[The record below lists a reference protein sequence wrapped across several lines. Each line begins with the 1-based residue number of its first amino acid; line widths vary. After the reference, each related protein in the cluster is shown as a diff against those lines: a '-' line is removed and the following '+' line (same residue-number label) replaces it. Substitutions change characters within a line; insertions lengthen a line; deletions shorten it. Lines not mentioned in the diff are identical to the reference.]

1 MSTKLVIVESPA
13 KAKTI
18 KKYIGRGYEI
28 LASMGHLR
36 DLPKSKIGIDIEQNF
51 EPKYINIKGKG
62 PIIKNLKKTAIK
74 ADKVYLAT
82 DPDREGEAISWHL
95 AHILQLKPEE
105 QIRVTF
111 NEITKTGVKA
121 GMAHPRKIDQNL
133 VDAQQAR
140 RVLDRLVGYQISPFL
155 WKKVR
160 PGLSAGRVQSV
171 ALRLIVDREEE
182 INNFKPKEFWTIQAN
197 FVKNNQI
204 FTAKLF
210 AEKNKKIEI
219 TNQNQAEKIFHQIQN
234 KNFNIVEIKKSTR
247 KKTPLAPFTTS
258 TLQQDASRK
267 LNFKAAKTM
276 KIAQQLYEGITIKK
290 HGTTGL
296 ITYMR
301 TDSVR
306 ISTEAATI
314 AKQFIEKNWNG
325 EFLPKQPHIFKTK
338 SKTQD
343 GHEAIRPTNPLLT
356 PEEIK
361 ISLSNDQ
368 FKLYNLI
375 WKRFIA
381 SQMADACFETCT
393 VKLQCDNFNFK
404 TVGHILTFAGFS
416 VLYHDF
422 DDKQKDT
429 KLPELNQGEILKPQK
444 IEKTQHFTQPPPR
457 FSEASLTKTL
467 EELGIGRPST
477 YVPTISTIIARDY
490 VEQDKKQLK
499 PTIIGKTITR
509 LMKDHFS
516 NIVDVTF
523 TATIEE
529 DFDKVAQGKLQW
541 KNSIK
546 NFYTKFHD
554 ALNQAEENIN
564 SQNYRIPDEISDEI
578 CEKCGKTMVIKRSR
592 FGKFLACS
600 GYPDCK
606 NTKKITIT
614 TSGIC
619 PKCGG
624 KIVQK
629 KSNKGRIFYGCS
641 NYPSCNFMSWDEPI
655 NEKCEQCGNTL
666 FIKNSKKKKK
676 YCINCDNKK

>member
-197 FVKNNQI
+197 FIKTNQI

-629 KSNKGRIFYGCS
+629 KLIPTTYR
-641 NYPSCNFMSWDEPI
+641 
-655 NEKCEQCGNTL
+655 L
-666 FIKNSKKKKK
+666 
-676 YCINCDNKK
+676 